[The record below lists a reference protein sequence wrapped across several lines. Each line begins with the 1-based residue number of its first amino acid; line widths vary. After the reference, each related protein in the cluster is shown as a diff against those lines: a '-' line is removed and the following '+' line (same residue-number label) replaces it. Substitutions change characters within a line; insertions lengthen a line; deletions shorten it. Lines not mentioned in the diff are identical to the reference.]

1 MSNIGGAEVFVVLLL
16 ALLVLGPERLPKA
29 ARQVGNFV
37 RQVRS
42 ISTGFQNEIRG
53 AMQEDGPSTPEASRI
68 RPVPAITDRPDGADS
83 GSTGQIPTGHFEE
96 LERRRGLLVSLL
108 QIFHGMTRQ
117 EANREI
123 DQLSATSDRQP
134 PLVPVVKERRGWWPW
149 RRSG

>member
-29 ARQVGNFV
+29 ARQAGNFI

-68 RPVPAITDRPDGADS
+68 RPVPAITDRPDGGDS
-83 GSTGQIPTGHFEE
+83 GSTRVDRDLDTDVRARNDGAVSPAVDPTPGHEAAPD
-96 LERRRGLLVSLL
+96 ERAAG
-108 QIFHGMTRQ
+108 
-117 EANREI
+117 
-123 DQLSATSDRQP
+123 
-134 PLVPVVKERRGWWPW
+134 
-149 RRSG
+149 